1 MPSSPKHARGECVSD
16 SWGYISTAALRDAGL
31 AKKLFGGRA
40 DNVLAELFF
49 GGIVS
54 TLHQTPYV
62 TIGLDVSDRQVR
74 LSASA
79 PYDRGWAGE
88 SRILLRSA
96 RKRCCAAAV
105 VGKRHG
111 FFPKYLSRHFS
122 DVAKSWRLAQRT
134 SERRAGKSRR
144 WPDNSVWRQG
154 FWRGHTGALG
164 PEIQFVVTRQEF
176 AAGQSAP
183 AIKLPAFGLVTD
195 LKDPA
200 KMQPELRRTFQNLI
214 GFLNVVG
221 AMNGQPQFDLDME
234 KTETSQFVTASYL
247 PDPNAKDQVSSKIN
261 YNFSPSIAFTGSRFV
276 VASTKAMVHTLATA
290 NSPNQPPDVAAPV
303 VNTDAVLHFSCAA

>member
-1 MPSSPKHARGECVSD
+1 MLNEQANEELAKA
-16 SWGYISTAALRDAGL
+16 DAGL
-31 AKKLFGGRA
+31 TTLFGGK
-40 DNVLAELFF
+40 DF
-49 GGIVS
+49 GE
-54 TLHQTPYV
+54 
-62 TIGLDVSDRQVR
+62 D
-74 LSASA
+74 
-79 PYDRGWAGE
+79 
-88 SRILLRSA
+88 IL
-96 RKRCCAAAV
+96 
-105 VGKRHG
+105 
-111 FFPKYLSRHFS
+111 
-122 DVAKSWRLAQRT
+122 
-134 SERRAGKSRR
+134 
-144 WPDNSVWRQG
+144 
-154 FWRGHTGALG
+154 GALG

-234 KTETSQFVTASYL
+234 KTETAQFVTASYL

-276 VASTKAMVHTLATA
+276 VASTKAMAHTLATA

-303 VNTDAVLHFSCAA
+303 VNTDAVLHFSALRNILTDNRQQLIAQNILTAGHSKTEAEREISGVLDLVGGFDRMRVSLETTSSELHVSLEIALKQAD